1 MNAGYSRCWPSVKAF
16 VTIRS
21 SNPIRNWVGAI
32 AFLLGA
38 FERNNEEPGM
48 SILELASHTAD
59 FGAARNAWT
68 KGLTALRKFEWLTA
82 DQDAE
87 IKVTAPSSIDPTRT
101 SSDADFGVPKPHMAD
116 DELALLKSLLSG
128 ATHILEYGCGGSTV
142 LAASTKDLRVFSVE
156 SDPAW
161 LRKVEAH
168 SAIKIASAMGRV
180 SLNYVNIGPTKKW
193 GKPLNE
199 DCRHNWPLYSS
210 LPWLKQSDYD
220 LIFVDGR
227 FRVACILHSVLR
239 AGRDAL
245 IVVHDFWNRPD
256 YHVVLPFLDWRQSCR
271 TLGVFQRR
279 REVDKACVDSLIE
292 KYQYKIA

>member
-1 MNAGYSRCWPSVKAF
+1 
-16 VTIRS
+16 
-21 SNPIRNWVGAI
+21 
-32 AFLLGA
+32 
-38 FERNNEEPGM
+38 M
-48 SILELASHTAD
+48 SILELASHAAD
-59 FGAARNAWT
+59 LGAARNVWT
-68 KGLTALRKFEWLTA
+68 KSLTALRKFEGLA
-82 DQDAE
+82 ANEDAG
-87 IKVTAPSSIDPTRT
+87 IKVAAPSSIEPTLT
-101 SSDADFGVPKPHMAD
+101 SPETDFGVPKPHMAG
-116 DELALLKSLLSG
+116 DELVLLKSLLSG
-128 ATHILEYGCGGSTV
+128 ATHVLEYGCGGSTA
-142 LAASTKDLRVFSVE
+142 LAASTRDRRVFSVE

-168 SAIKIASAMGRV
+168 PAIKIASARGRV

-256 YHVVLPFLDWRQSCR
+256 YHVVLPFLDWKQSCR

-279 REVDKACVDSLIE
+279 HEVDKACVDSLIE
-292 KYQYKIA
+292 KYQYTIA